1 MSLINDVLR
10 DMDRRQARPHGLST
24 LVDDTVTVPPLHP
37 RRWPPSWALLLGV
50 GLALGVLGGYLLYGQ
65 QRAAGHDQRAVDA
78 MIRTPAAEPAAASA
92 ALIAPPAAPTPEA
105 AAHTPAASPS
115 SPMAEDAQIPSA
127 EAAEAPSAEAA
138 EAPSAEATAP
148 PAANPAPVT
157 TAAPPATAPARQVF
171 IAPGKRVNLRA
182 APSLDS
188 TVLHVISARSDLLLV
203 DSHPHFLQIRTAD
216 GTTGWVSRDFAA
228 LEPYAAAPTE
238 AAPPELATQATA
250 PPPAPANPATA
261 PAARAAGEQLNALRA
276 LERGDSAAAESA
288 LRRALAADPGHSEA
302 LNTLA
307 ALLLRQQRSA
317 ELEAL
322 LADLLHVPRAAVL
335 HARLLADRGD
345 AAGALRSLEGV
356 GEDSLDGE
364 ALTVLG
370 ALRQRVGRHA
380 EAVAAYRKAIARG
393 QRAATTWAG
402 LAISLEALA
411 EHGPARSAWE
421 QTLAATPLDP
431 ALERHARSRL
441 SVLRGTG
448 D

>member
-24 LVDDTVTVPPLHP
+24 LVDDTVTVPPLRP
-37 RRWPPSWALLLGV
+37 RRWPPSWAMLLGV

-78 MIRTPAAEPAAASA
+78 MIRTPAAEPAEANAA
-92 ALIAPPAAPTPEA
+92 TTQET
-105 AAHTPAASPS
+105 AAHAPAASPS
-115 SPMAEDAQIPSA
+115 APMTETAQRPSP
-127 EAAEAPSAEAA
+127 EAA
-138 EAPSAEATAP
+138 EAPSAEATTP
-148 PAANPAPVT
+148 PAADPAPVT
-157 TAAPPATAPARQVF
+157 TATPPAPAPARQVF

-203 DSHPHFLQIRTAD
+203 DSHPHFLQVRTAD

-228 LEPYAAAPTE
+228 LEPHAAAPTE
-238 AAPPELATQATA
+238 AAPPVQATQATA
-250 PPPAPANPATA
+250 PPPAPATA